1 MPNQGTEAGKGPVRQ
16 KCMFPICRYFQ
27 MVVIVQDP
35 GGFSP
40 RKEPGLDVKVTIDML
55 DYISK
60 RGYDVPALIL
70 SNKRNKFKPKKL

>member
-1 MPNQGTEAGKGPVRQ
+1 
-16 KCMFPICRYFQ
+16 